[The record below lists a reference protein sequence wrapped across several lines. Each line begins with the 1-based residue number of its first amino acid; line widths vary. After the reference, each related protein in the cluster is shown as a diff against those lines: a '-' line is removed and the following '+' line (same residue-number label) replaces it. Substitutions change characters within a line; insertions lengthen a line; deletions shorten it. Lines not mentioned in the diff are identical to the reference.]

1 MTIRRLCVFC
11 GSSTGRDPAFA
22 DAARGLGILLAER
35 GIGLVYGG
43 TRIGLMSVIAD
54 AALEAGGEVVGV
66 IPQALIDREIA
77 HTGLNDLHIVGSM
90 HERKARMSELADGFV
105 ALPGGLGTIEEAAEV
120 LTWAQLRIH
129 TKPCGFLNIA
139 GFFDHL
145 LGMFD
150 HAVEKGFLSA
160 EHRAMVVVEAS
171 ADALLE
177 RFDNYVAPADKWGRT
192 DVSAGEIPT

>member
-1 MTIRRLCVFC
+1 
-11 GSSTGRDPAFA
+11 
-22 DAARGLGILLAER
+22 
-35 GIGLVYGG
+35 
-43 TRIGLMSVIAD
+43 MSVIAD

-90 HERKARMSELADGFV
+90 HERKARMGEMADGFV

-129 TKPCGFLNIA
+129 TKPCGFLNVA

-150 HAVEKGFLSA
+150 HAFEHGFLSA
-160 EHRAMVVVEAS
+160 EHRAMVVVEDT

-177 RFDNYVAPADKWGRT
+177 RFDNYVAPADKWGLT
-192 DVSAGEIPT
+192 DLSAGEIPT